1 MKEQF
6 EIAGGSVIGREHLRS
21 GKNNQDA
28 YWGICSA
35 DYAIAVVCDGCGS
48 RAHSEVGAKI
58 GARLTVEALASCAKK
73 ITIDDSFFWQQVQQ
87 DLLKKLQAL
96 ACIMGG
102 NFSQTLQDYFLF
114 TIVGALVTPAGAW
127 LFSIGDGIIAVNGTV
142 TQLGPFPQNTPPY
155 LAYGLLDS
163 TSEAWQ
169 FQIHKTLPLDEVKS
183 ILIGTDGVKNFI
195 EAAETNLPG
204 KEEKVGSI
212 SQFWEQDCY
221 FKNPDSVRRK
231 LALMNREVTKPDWE
245 GQQLVR
251 TVGLLPDDTTLMVLR
266 KRV

>member
-1 MKEQF
+1 MKELF

-21 GKNNQDA
+21 GQNNQDA
-28 YWGICSA
+28 YGGICCA
-35 DYAIAVVCDGCGS
+35 DYALAVVCDGCGS

-58 GARLTVEALASCAKK
+58 GVCLTIEALTSNAKK
-73 ITIDDSFFWQQVQQ
+73 MTIDNSFFWQQVQQ

-96 ACIMGG
+96 AGIIGG

-127 LFSIGDGIIAVNGTV
+127 VFSIGDGVIAVNGTV
-142 TQLGPFPQNTPPY
+142 MQLPPFPQNAPPY

-163 TSEAWQ
+163 ASEAWQ
-169 FQIHKTLPLDEVKS
+169 FQVHKTLPLDEVKS
-183 ILIGTDGVKNFI
+183 ILIGTDGVKNI
-195 EAAETNLPG
+195 IAAAETNLPG

-221 FKNPDSVRRK
+221 FKNPDRVRRQ
-231 LALMNREVTKPDWE
+231 LALMNREITKFDCE
-245 GQQLVR
+245 RQQLVR